1 MRNAHPGSKIQ
12 LADLEGCCSRVVQ
25 HATASNTAFYC
36 QHFFLCS
43 KTWEPIDHILCIK
56 IGSTKDALQQQIV
69 NKSVYLLEKYF
80 VLLPACWSP
89 P

>member
-1 MRNAHPGSKIQ
+1 MHTLVAKYSLLIWKDVAQELCNM
-12 LADLEGCCSRVVQ
+12 LQ
-25 HATASNTAFYC
+25 H
-36 QHFFLCS
+36 QILHFTVNIFSSAVKQGNPL
-43 KTWEPIDHILCIK
+43 TILCIK

-69 NKSVYLLEKYF
+69 NKSVYLPEKYF